1 MSLTKASYSMIK
13 GAPINVMDFGAY
25 GDGQHDDTLAI
36 QAAIDAAG
44 SILTN
49 GQPPSTYMNGGY
61 PSPVVF
67 LPPGAYRLT
76 NSLTLYTG
84 MTLMGQ
90 NDIVYTVEST
100 RLIMDTATNAAVAT
114 GNELGGVVNVNKNII
129 NCSKTYTP
137 TGTVLQP
144 NICVTIANI
153 GFWIM
158 NPNSTLGNRG
168 GSGWTTAGS
177 GLGNGG
183 TGCAIYFNTDVVDT
197 RIKRCDFY
205 SMPNAAIWHQGTN
218 ADTIYVGYQIHECEF
233 DTPIVSIRSD
243 YAETDIVL
251 NQNLFYSGS
260 FQLYGYNCTGNVCC
274 QTNVFGFQS
283 RIKYFGDSSFRLN
296 SFQFMGNRTDG
307 ATAIGT
313 TIDISYTDQVHI
325 VDNYFGLDV
334 QSAINIIGANGGTI
348 SSNTIVNSGFNQSV
362 SDPLTDGGAIRLSG
376 CQNVVVSSNSILTPA
391 AGTYGGFGIVS
402 LDSTNLARNIIT
414 NNTVSDKYNGS
425 SYRGQ
430 PRRINVAQGDFVAT
444 NRYQYNLSIT
454 PENRAVITNTGKLY
468 FGLQSTFAASGSAS
482 LDLTGMAFARVI
494 VQAAMASSTDVDFFE
509 ILICRNTF
517 TGAYTIKDVNKNG
530 VVGSG
535 NGPFAIAASNTVA
548 FSISTVNLVVTVVV
562 VSDSINIATQTN
574 GASYL

>member
-13 GAPINVMDFGAY
+13 GAPINVMDYGAY

-100 RLIMDTATNAAVAT
+100 RLIMDTATNAAVAA

-168 GSGWTTAGS
+168 GSGWTIGGN

-183 TGCAIYFNTDVVDT
+183 TGCAIYFDSNVVDT

-205 SMPNAAIWHQGTN
+205 SMPNAAIWHKGTS
-218 ADTIYVGYQIHECEF
+218 ATPIYVGYQIHECEF
-233 DTPIVSIRSD
+233 DTPIVNIRSD
-243 YAETDIVL
+243 YAETDLVL
-251 NQNLFYSGS
+251 NHNLFYSGS
-260 FQLYGYNCTGNVCC
+260 FHLYGYNCTGNVCC
-274 QTNVFGFQS
+274 QTNIFGFQS
-283 RIKYFGDSSFRLN
+283 RIKYFGDSTFRLN
-296 SFQFMGNRTDG
+296 SFQFMANRVDG
-307 ATAIGT
+307 ATALGT

-334 QSAINIIGANGGTI
+334 QSCINIIGANGGTI

-376 CQNVVVSSNSILTPA
+376 CQNVVVSSNSILAPA

-444 NRYQYNLSIT
+444 NRYQYNLSIA

-509 ILICRNTF
+509 VLICRNTF

-535 NGPFAIAASNTVA
+535 NGPFAIAASNTIA
-548 FSISTVNLVVTVVV
+548 FSISTTNLVITAVI
-562 VSDSINIATQTN
+562 VSDSINFSTQTN